1 MNKKMILDTNLLP
14 EQAALYYLGQVGLLI
29 QFRGKFILVDGYL
42 SDSVDRMSAGG
53 PVVWKRNYPWP
64 VRPSE
69 LDFVDYV
76 FCTHAHTDHADPDT
90 LSAIAAVNRKARF
103 FGPAPVCEIL
113 PGFGVPKDRI
123 ELIRA
128 DETMKLDDDIS
139 VRAIPAAHEELHPD
153 GEGSYEELGYIFSLD
168 GLKVYH
174 SGDCCPYDG
183 LIERVKGCDAALM
196 PINGKDY
203 FRTNVQNIIGCFD
216 SVEAITIAKEAGIG
230 VLLPGHFDLYNCNMV
245 NPAYFVDCIQRIA
258 PGQKYHIFQ
267 PGERYI
273 LQK

>member
-153 GEGSYEELGYIFSLD
+153 GGAGVHLFPGWPEGVSFG
-168 GLKVYH
+168 
-174 SGDCCPYDG
+174 
-183 LIERVKGCDAALM
+183 R
-196 PINGKDY
+196 
-203 FRTNVQNIIGCFD
+203 
-216 SVEAITIAKEAGIG
+216 
-230 VLLPGHFDLYNCNMV
+230 LLPL
-245 NPAYFVDCIQRIA
+245 
-258 PGQKYHIFQ
+258 
-267 PGERYI
+267 
-273 LQK
+273 